1 MLAQLHLAVVMA
13 IDAKLLVLDE
23 PTLGLDITYRK
34 RFYRRLLED
43 YMTEERTLI
52 ITTHQVD
59 EIEFMLS
66 DIMFIRDGDLILHM
80 QMETVNDK
88 FTQVVVDD
96 PAQQAAARA
105 HGPVYE
111 ETRFGQTV
119 MIFDG
124 VDRAVLEPYGR
135 LSTPTLSDLFVA
147 LMQRP
152 TANPEAAR

>member
-1 MLAQLHLAVVMA
+1 
-13 IDAKLLVLDE
+13 
-23 PTLGLDITYRK
+23 
-34 RFYRRLLED
+34 
-43 YMTEERTLI
+43 
-52 ITTHQVD
+52 
-59 EIEFMLS
+59 
-66 DIMFIRDGDLILHM
+66 MFIRDGELILHM

-88 FTQVVVDD
+88 FTQLVVNDAASQAE
-96 PAQQAAARA
+96 AQA

-124 VDRAVLEPYGR
+124 VDRAVLEPFGK

-152 TANPEAAR
+152 TANPEPAQ